1 MSNAH
6 THLAHQFDDAEQ
18 QYTAAEL
25 GMWLF
30 LATEVL
36 FFGGLFCLYTVYR
49 IWYHA
54 AFLAGSHHLD
64 VLLGAINTAVLL
76 TSSLCMALGVHSA
89 QSNDRHGTVR
99 YLVLAMLLGV
109 AFLGVK
115 GYEYHEKFVE
125 HLVPGRSFMLAAGE
139 QTPTDRLPPLVPSRA
154 TQTTDPEAGQMELFF
169 SFYFAMTGLHA
180 LHMIIGVAILG
191 VLAVAAWHGCYS
203 KEYFTPVEM
212 TGLYWHFVD
221 IVWVFL
227 FPLLYLIR

>member
-64 VLLGAINTAVLL
+64 VVLGTINTAVLL
-76 TSSLCMALGVHSA
+76 TSSLCMALAVHSA
-89 QSNDRHGTVR
+89 QSNDRRSTAH
-99 YLVLAMLLGV
+99 YLVLTMLLGLV
-109 AFLGVK
+109 FLGVK
-115 GYEYHEKFVE
+115 GYEYHEKLVE
-125 HLVPGRSFMLAAGE
+125 HLVPGRSFMLNVGE
-139 QTPTDRLPPLVPSRA
+139 RTPTGWLPPLAPSRA
-154 TQTTDPEAGQMELFF
+154 TQTTDPEAGHTELFF

-180 LHMIIGVAILG
+180 LHMIIGVALLG
-191 VLAVAAWHGCYS
+191 VLAIAAWNGSYS
-203 KEYFTPVEM
+203 NMYFTPVEM

>member
-1 MSNAH
+1 MTHAVTHVAH
-6 THLAHQFDDAEQ
+6 HFDDAEQ

-54 AFLAGSHHLD
+54 AFVAGSHHLD
-64 VLLGAINTAVLL
+64 IVLGSVNTAVLL
-76 TSSLCMALGVHSA
+76 TSSLTMVLAVHAA
-89 QSNDRHGTVR
+89 QINDRRGIVR
-99 YLVLAMLLGV
+99 YLMFTILLGV
-109 AFLGVK
+109 VFLSIK

-125 HLVPGRSFMLAAGE
+125 HLVPGRHFLLTDAENRPPDSHPALA
-139 QTPTDRLPPLVPSRA
+139 PSRT
-154 TQTTDPEAGQMELFF
+154 TQSTNADIGHTELFF

-180 LHMIIGVAILG
+180 LHMIIGIAILG
-191 VLAVAAWHGCYS
+191 VLAIAARRGSYS
-203 KEYFTPVEM
+203 QEYFTPVEM